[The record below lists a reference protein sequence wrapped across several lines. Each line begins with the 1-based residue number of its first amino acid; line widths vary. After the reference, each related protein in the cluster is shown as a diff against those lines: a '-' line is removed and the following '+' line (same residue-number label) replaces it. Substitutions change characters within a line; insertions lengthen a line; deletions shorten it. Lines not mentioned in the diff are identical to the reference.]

1 MKHIDLH
8 DMWLV
13 FIFIIFHVVNMR
25 SILNIHILSF
35 RLAPV
40 HWWPWIPIKS
50 GIILSPLMF
59 NSQFNR
65 PNRLSNWSTTKNAGT
80 TGRFHWE
87 TDHFLGWSTFESYH
101 PCSLRAFS
109 FNPWCDAG
117 KIDVPAVFWLKVQWM
132 NGESTGDNVEI
143 MDFPRKLH
151 L

>member
-1 MKHIDLH
+1 
-8 DMWLV
+8 
-13 FIFIIFHVVNMR
+13 
-25 SILNIHILSF
+25 
-35 RLAPV
+35 V
-40 HWWPWIPIKS
+40 HWWPWIPVKS

-65 PNRLSNWSTTKNAGT
+65 PNRLSKWSTTKNACA

-87 TDHFLGWSTFESYH
+87 TDHFWGWSTFESYH

-143 MDFPRKLH
+143 MVFPRKYGKYCKISLKRMKSVSKQV
-151 L
+151 LG